1 MLEIRHLKTLHAGNR
16 QSRRSRRAPAPDP
29 VGALPSVQE
38 LEERLGLQLFVRK
51 TRPVRFTSAGL
62 RLLQLADLM
71 LPQLRSAERDLARL
85 AGGTAGRL
93 HMAIECHSC
102 FQWLMPTIDQ
112 FRDAWPEVELDLA
125 SGFSFAPLP
134 ALARGDLDL
143 VVTSD
148 PLELPG
154 ITYVPLF
161 TYEALLAVAN
171 QHPLAARPYVRP
183 GSGQRDADHLSGR
196 AGSPGY
202 LHPLPRTGRY
212 RTRAGAHLG
221 AHRDDD
227 AAGRIGARVCCLPN
241 WALHEYSS
249 RGYVTAKRLGDKGL
263 FATLYAGIRADMLD
277 SPFMR
282 DFLLT
287 AKDTSFATLEGVSA
301 APRVADRAFSA
312 AASGTGRH
320 HGRRRDTTDQ

>member
-1 MLEIRHLKTLHAGNR
+1 MLELRHLKTLLALRESDSLVEAAERLHLT
-16 QSRRSRRAPAPDP
+16 QS
-29 VGALPSVQE
+29 ALSHQFKE
-38 LEERLGLQLFVRK
+38 LEDRLGLPLFIRK
-51 TRPVRFTSAGL
+51 TKPVRFTSAGL
-62 RLLQLADLM
+62 RLLQLADAV
-71 LPQLRSAERDLARL
+71 LPQLRATERDLARL

-148 PLELPG
+148 PIDING
-154 ITYVPLF
+154 ITYIPLF

-171 QHPLAARPYVRP
+171 SHPMANKPFINAADLAQQTLIHYPIE
-183 GSGQRDADHLSGR
+183 RDRLDIFTRFLDPAEIEPKATRTAEMTVMMLQLVASGR
-196 AGSPGY
+196 G
-202 LHPLPRTGRY
+202 
-212 RTRAGAHLG
+212 
-221 AHRDDD
+221 
-227 AAGRIGARVCCLPN
+227 VCCLPN
-241 WALHEYSS
+241 WAVYEYSAK
-249 RGYVTAKRLGDKGL
+249 GYVTAKKIGEKGL
-263 FATLYAGIRADMLD
+263 YATLYAGIRADMLEA
-277 SPFMR
+277 PFMQ

-301 APRVADRAFSA
+301 ARA
-312 AASGTGRH
+312 
-320 HGRRRDTTDQ
+320 

>member
-1 MLEIRHLKTLHAGNR
+1 MLEIRHLKTLHALR
-16 QSRRSRRAPAPDP
+16 EADSLVEAAERLHLTQS
-29 VGALPSVQE
+29 ALSHQFKE
-38 LEERLGLQLFVRK
+38 LESQLGLTLFIRK
-51 TRPVRFTSAGL
+51 TKPVRFTSAGL
-62 RLLQLADLM
+62 RLLQLADEA
-71 LPQLRSAERDLARL
+71 LPLLRGAERDLARL

-148 PLELPG
+148 PLEMPG

-171 QHPLAARPYVRP
+171 QHALARRRCIQPADLRNEILITYPVER
-183 GSGQRDADHLSGR
+183 SRLDIFSRFLDAEDVEPAGIRTAELTVMMLQLVASGR
-196 AGSPGY
+196 G
-202 LHPLPRTGRY
+202 
-212 RTRAGAHLG
+212 
-221 AHRDDD
+221 
-227 AAGRIGARVCCLPN
+227 VCCLPN

-249 RGYVTAKRLGDKGL
+249 RGYVTACRLGEAGL
-263 FATLYAGIRADMLD
+263 QATLYAAIRSDMLD
-277 SPFMR
+277 APFMR

-287 AKDTSFATLEGVSA
+287 AKDT
-301 APRVADRAFSA
+301 
-312 AASGTGRH
+312 
-320 HGRRRDTTDQ
+320 